1 MTRSAPAI
9 GRAQRLWPALDI
21 GGTHVSAA
29 FVDLATDPVLVE
41 ARSDK
46 SLDASAPADVILDR
60 IAGCASTIG
69 QTPEMVWGVAIPGP
83 FDYAAGIARF
93 HGVAKFDSL
102 NGVDMRAA
110 LMERIRPTPADV
122 RFLNDAD
129 AFGLGEWRAGAASGH
144 ERAVVITLGTGVG
157 SAFLAAGSVIDDDPS
172 VPPEG
177 RLDLLAIDGRPLEDT
192 VSRRAILTRYATL
205 TDDVR
210 ADVDVRDLAERARA
224 GDSVARRVFD
234 DSMRALGEAIGPW
247 LSAFHAT
254 ALVVGGA
261 IAGSWDIIA
270 KPLGDG
276 LANADPALARRLEV
290 LPSRRPHDAALIG
303 ASLQSAAGAT
313 PFHLGGES

>member
-1 MTRSAPAI
+1 MTGSAHATA
-9 GRAQRLWPALDI
+9 RAQGLLPSLDI

-29 FVDLATDPVLVE
+29 LVDLATDPVLVE
-41 ARSDK
+41 ARSDQ

-60 IAGCASTIG
+60 IAGCASMIG
-69 QTPEMVWGVAIPGP
+69 PTLEMVWGVAIPGP

-93 HGVAKFDSL
+93 HGVAKFESL
-102 NGVDMRAA
+102 VGVDMRAG

-122 RFLNDAD
+122 HFLNDAD

-205 TDDVR
+205 TDHVR
-210 ADVDVRDLAERARA
+210 ADIDVHELAERARA
-224 GDSVARRVFD
+224 GDPVARRVFD
-234 DSMRALGEAIGPW
+234 DSMRALGKAISPW
-247 LSAFHAT
+247 LSAFRAT

-270 KPLGDG
+270 RPLGDG
-276 LANADPALARRLEV
+276 LANADPVLAARLEV
-290 LPSRRPHDAALIG
+290 VPSRRPHDAALIG
-303 ASLQSAAGAT
+303 AALQSTEDARL
-313 PFHLGGES
+313 FHLRGER